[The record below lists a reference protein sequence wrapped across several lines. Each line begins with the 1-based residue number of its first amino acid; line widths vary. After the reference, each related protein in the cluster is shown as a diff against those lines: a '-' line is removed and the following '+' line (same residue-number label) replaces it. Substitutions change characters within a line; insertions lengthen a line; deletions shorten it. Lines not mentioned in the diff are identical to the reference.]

1 MAGKV
6 PAMNNYSDEAEQMA
20 VLAVLSAAAREAE
33 ELLAQDPDLDRGAID
48 EANRRLKQF
57 LRTARQ
63 IAR

>member
-1 MAGKV
+1 
-6 PAMNNYSDEAEQMA
+6 MNDFSDEAEQMA

-48 EANRRLKQF
+48 EANRRLKHF